1 MTVFRSASTAVALTL
16 CGVLLLA
23 APSAASAGTI
33 EGVVTDDAATP
44 NPIPGTEVCALPDP
58 PIVESRCTTA
68 NGSGYYA
75 IFNLAVSDY
84 RILFSPPAGQ
94 NLTVQYHDDAEK
106 FSDADLVPLADG
118 EFVSGI
124 DAELHEGGMITGTVT
139 EAGTGNPIP
148 GLLVCANSFEL
159 SGRCGWTDAAG
170 NYVITGLSEDSNY
183 QVEFNFYAPFQDNL
197 NYLTQYYQGSED
209 HNDWDP
215 VAVTVGDTTEG
226 IDAVMR
232 PGAQIVGRVLEVG
245 TSAPL
250 PKIEVCALDPTGTP
264 LAEEFERCTFTDAT
278 GHYAIRSLRAGTF
291 IVVFS
296 RELNLDSDGF
306 FPQWFDGASSAA
318 GATQI
323 TISPPQ
329 TRTGVDA
336 RLLSMLDPWHRS
348 PRVVVSLLE
357 TTPAKPKPKPT
368 KCKKGFRRKKVKGK
382 VRCVK
387 VHKKRNKHRH
397 RRGRGSRA
405 KR

>member
-1 MTVFRSASTAVALTL
+1 MFRAVTVAVGMAL
-16 CGVLLLA
+16 CGCLPLA
-23 APSAASAGTI
+23 APAIASAGTI
-33 EGVVTDDAATP
+33 EGTVTNDALSHSAV
-44 NPIPGTEVCALPDP
+44 PGTEVCARTEPL
-58 PIVESRCTTA
+58 IVEGLCTNA
-68 NGSGYYA
+68 DGSGHYS
-75 IFNLAVSDY
+75 FTGLVSGNY
-84 RILFSPPAGQ
+84 RITFAPPAGQ
-94 NLTVQYHDDAEK
+94 NLTVQYYEDAEK
-106 FSDADLVPLADG
+106 FSDADLVSVAEG
-118 EFVSGI
+118 ETVSGI
-124 DAELHEGGMITGTVT
+124 DAELHEGGMIAGTAT
-139 EAGTGNPIP
+139 EAGTGNAIA
-148 GLLVCANSFEL
+148 GLPVCADSFEL
-159 SGRCGWTDAAG
+159 SGRCDWTDAGG
-170 NYVITGLSEDSNY
+170 NYEIIGLSEDSNY
-183 QVEFNFYAPFQDNL
+183 RVEFNFYTPFQDVL

-209 HNDWDP
+209 HNDWDS
-215 VAVTVGDTTEG
+215 VEVTVGNTTPG
-226 IDAVMR
+226 IDAVMK

-250 PKIEVCALDPTGTP
+250 PKIEVCALDTAETP
-264 LAEEFERCTFTDAT
+264 LAEEFEQCTFTDAT

-318 GATQI
+318 QATPI

-336 RLLSMLDPWHRS
+336 RLLSTLDPWHRS
-348 PRVVVSLLE
+348 PRVVVSLVE
-357 TTPAKPKPKPT
+357 TTPGKSGPI

-397 RRGRGSRA
+397 RRGRGRV